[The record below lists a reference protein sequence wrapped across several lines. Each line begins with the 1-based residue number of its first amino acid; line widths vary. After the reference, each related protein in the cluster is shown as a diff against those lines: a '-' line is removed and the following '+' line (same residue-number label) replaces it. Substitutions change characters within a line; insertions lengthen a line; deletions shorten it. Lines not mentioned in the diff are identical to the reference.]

1 MAKRLQLL
9 SSFVLASTLVFAA
22 GVTQFKPGFN
32 LFSKDQDVQLGR
44 EAAAQVEQQ
53 MQVVRDPR
61 VQDYIRR
68 IGQKLASQPQ
78 AGGFPYS
85 FEVVND
91 PSINAFALPGGPT
104 FVNTGLIAAA
114 DNEAQL
120 AGVMAHEISH
130 VALRHGTNQA
140 SKAQLLQIPA
150 AIMGA
155 SAGGSL
161 LGQLTQVGI
170 GLGFNSV
177 LLKFS
182 RSAESQADLNGAQI
196 MAGAGYNPVE
206 MARFFE
212 KLEAQGGHAGP
223 QFLSDH
229 PNPGN
234 RRKAIEDEI
243 RYFPQRN
250 YSQDSGEFRQIQQ
263 IVRQTGP
270 PSKTRYRSLQQSGGG
285 PGPNASTA
293 DARPSTRL
301 RDYRS
306 ANFSF
311 SYPDNWE
318 VFGDSAAN
326 SLTVGSRASM
336 VQDSNGQVQVGYGII
351 LSYFADDNN
360 VDLVRDTDTL
370 VKQLQRSNPTM
381 EIGQRGRRIT
391 VDGNP
396 AIATTLYSTSPYQG
410 ETEHDTLVTVARP
423 EGLFYMVFI
432 APARDA
438 GNAQNAFENIL
449 RSVRFTNQ
457 PVSRR

>member
-9 SSFVLASTLVFAA
+9 SSFLLTSALVFAA
-22 GVTQFKPGFN
+22 GVPQFKPGFN
-32 LFSKDQDVQLGR
+32 LFSKDQDIQLGR

-53 MQVVRDPR
+53 MQVVRDAR
-61 VQDYIRR
+61 VQDYIKR
-68 IGQKLASQPQ
+68 IGQRLASQPQ

-85 FEVVND
+85 FQVVND
-91 PSINAFALPGGPT
+91 PSVNAFALPGGPT
-104 FVNTGLIAAA
+104 FVNTGLILAA

-120 AGVMAHEISH
+120 AGVMAHELSH

-161 LGQLTQVGI
+161 LGQLTQLGV

-212 KLEAQGGHAGP
+212 KLEAQGGHSGP

-234 RRKAIEDEI
+234 RRQAIEDEI

-250 YSQDSGEFRQIQQ
+250 YMQDSGEFRQIQQ
-263 IVRQTGP
+263 IVRQIGP

-285 PGPNASTA
+285 SAPNASSA
-293 DARPSTRL
+293 DARPSNRL

-326 SLTVGSRASM
+326 SLTVGSRAAM
-336 VQDSNGQVQVGYGII
+336 MQDANGQVQVGYGII
-351 LSYFADDNN
+351 MSYFADDNN
-360 VDLVRDTDTL
+360 VDLVRDTDSL
-370 VKQLQRSNPTM
+370 IRQLQQSNRSM
-381 EIGQRGRRIT
+381 EVGQRGRRVT

-396 AIATTLYSTSPYQG
+396 GLATTLYSSSPYQG

-449 RSVRFTNQ
+449 RSVRFNNNN
-457 PVSRR
+457 R

>member
-9 SSFVLASTLVFAA
+9 SSFLLTSTLVFAA
-22 GVTQFKPGFN
+22 GVQQFKPGFN
-32 LFSKDQDVQLGR
+32 LFSKDQDIQLGR

-68 IGQKLASQPQ
+68 IGQRLASQPQ

-85 FEVVND
+85 FQVVND
-91 PSINAFALPGGPT
+91 PSVNAFALPGGPT
-104 FVNTGLIAAA
+104 FVNTGLILAA

-120 AGVMAHEISH
+120 AGVMAHELSH

-155 SAGGSL
+155 STSGSL
-161 LGQLTQVGI
+161 LGQLTSLGI

-182 RSAESQADLNGAQI
+182 RSAESQADLNGAQL

-212 KLEAQGGHAGP
+212 KLESQGGHAGP

-250 YSQDSGEFRQIQQ
+250 YAQDTGEFRQIQQ
-263 IVRQTGP
+263 IVQQVAP

-285 PGPNASTA
+285 GQRPNASSA
-293 DARPSTRL
+293 DARPSNRL
-301 RDYRS
+301 RDYRT
-306 ANFSF
+306 ANFTF

-318 VFGDSAAN
+318 VFGDSGAN

-336 VQDSNGQVQVGYGII
+336 MQDANGQVQVGYGLI

-370 VKQLQRSNPTM
+370 IQQLQRSNGTM
-381 EIGQRGRRIT
+381 EVGQRGRRVT

-396 AIATTLYSTSPYQG
+396 ALATTLYSTSPYQG

-438 GNAQNAFENIL
+438 ANAQNAFENIL
-449 RSVRFTNQ
+449 RSVHFNNNNR
-457 PVSRR
+457 